1 MRGQRRD
8 SENVIMVVA
17 KVKMVDVHKAVWDK
31 NRILRTES
39 ICDDSSKGKFGRPDF
54 FGRLF

>member
-8 SENVIMVVA
+8 PENAMMVVA

-31 NRILRTES
+31 NRMDWNPVYS
-39 ICDDSSKGKFGRPDF
+39 VPGRYM
-54 FGRLF
+54 R